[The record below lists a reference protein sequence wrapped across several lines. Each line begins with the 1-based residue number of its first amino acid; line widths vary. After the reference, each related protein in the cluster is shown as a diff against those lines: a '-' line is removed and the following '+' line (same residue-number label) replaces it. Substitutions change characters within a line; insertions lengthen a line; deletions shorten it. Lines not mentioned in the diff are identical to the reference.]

1 LSFNKAFALTA
12 IAIVLLSLLSTAGAV
27 GRGSE
32 ILYFAW
38 YVAAVVWVMALG
50 GLVVLVSLR
59 STRRRE
65 IVSGVLAGMAV
76 GVLALAATCF
86 ANLNTFN
93 NRF

>member
-1 LSFNKAFALTA
+1 
-12 IAIVLLSLLSTAGAV
+12 V

-38 YVAAVVWVMALG
+38 DIAAVIWVMALG
-50 GLVVLVSLR
+50 GLVVLVSLG
-59 STRRRE
+59 STHRRE
-65 IVSGVLAGMAV
+65 TVSGVIAGIAV

-93 NRF
+93 SL